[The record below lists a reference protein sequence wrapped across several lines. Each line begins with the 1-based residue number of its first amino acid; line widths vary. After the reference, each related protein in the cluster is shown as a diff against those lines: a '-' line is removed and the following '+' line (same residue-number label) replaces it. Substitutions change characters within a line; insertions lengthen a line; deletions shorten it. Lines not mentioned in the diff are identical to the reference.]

1 MLWNKMRVL
10 VVLGLVCLF
19 ATPQAS
25 ALNIVTGGSQ
35 THLLKAKT
43 FLIWA
48 KATADSAVSA
58 NNGITDAATGK
69 VYGSWS
75 STADPKYTYLWG
87 DLRDR
92 LEGGHGIV
100 ITLRAPSQT
109 DFDNEDKEYSLKP
122 NPTAE
127 EAMKLKHQLVI
138 TEVMWGQDVPSRAFT
153 ADNPQWIELYSQGAM
168 KKNDAIG
175 MQNTRINLDALVPR
189 AGEMFEREETVGG
202 VKVKRKYVVL
212 DRVHTVDRFGRQWKL
227 KGSNGDT
234 DGNSEKGIAPMPMV
248 SMYRKI
254 ELDATGKAYAYENG
268 KLKGLGEGSEPGS
281 WETSV
286 GSINIEGQYI
296 GSPGSVHVPL
306 GGPHVVN
313 FDMKPAAISPTG
325 IIINEV
331 RNDTSSVNLDWIELF
346 YNSDSASDAPV
357 NIENYQLSLVMGK
370 MMTDGSGYHESG
382 DANFTD
388 TSLAVLPKYS
398 MKPGEYVVIYN
409 RDPGRGIAFAG
420 GTNLQ
425 SLLDDSDVNTGASH
439 KYVVAKDLKLPAE
452 GKFLI
457 LLRNAKEKLKTADN
471 VIDYAGN
478 GFFTRVEDRK
488 FNTDVWPFVGWMS
501 PGDVEDFGSMN
512 TFASR
517 NMSFGRGVQINSQ
530 GMYWAKSRA
539 NRVHKDDW
547 QSFGFIGT
555 GYDRG
560 KDRSVDTV
568 TSPGTPG
575 YPNMA
580 VNNVSEGDYTFDG
593 KVSIS
598 EIMYDTGPR
607 SNLVQWIELYNSSMM
622 DTVNLEGWELD
633 IRNQETGGLY
643 VDATLTFKAG
653 AYIPPNQTLL
663 LVSSSAANDV
673 ADNYVYNLLEKHRSD
688 LRLTASGRQLL
699 SAAGFYLELRA
710 KVSGGD
716 PMVMDAAG
724 NLEVDGTSL
733 TKMWDLPGSGE
744 MRTSIVRTYGGVFND
759 MTEGSGPHDANDGT
773 MAASWRQSSMAS
785 LTFYG
790 QRSDIGSP
798 GYRRGGPLPVS
809 LSSFRPVRD
818 ASTGHVEISWVTQSE
833 LNNAGFNILRSE
845 SKTGEF
851 KAINAEGLIAGHGT
865 TSEKHVYR
873 YTDTTAKPNVV
884 YYYQIEDVSMDGVR
898 TTLRTTHLRG
908 DVSARGKLTTRWG
921 ELKSSDK

>member
-25 ALNIVTGGSQ
+25 ALNIVTGGTQ

-43 FLIWA
+43 FFIWA
-48 KATADSAVSA
+48 KSTADPTVSA

-69 VYGSWS
+69 LNGT
-75 STADPKYTYLWG
+75 TANNYSQPFG
-87 DLRDR
+87 DLRNR
-92 LEGGHGIV
+92 LEGGHGII
-100 ITLRAPSQT
+100 ITVRAPTQAQ
-109 DFDNEDKEYSLKP
+109 FDTEGNEYTLKP

-127 EAMKLKHQLVI
+127 EAMKLKHQIVI
-138 TEVMWGQDVPSRAFT
+138 TEIMWGEDNPSRAYT
-153 ADNPQWIELYSQGAM
+153 ADNPQWIEFYSQGAM
-168 KKNDAIG
+168 KKNDGIG
-175 MQNTRINLDALVPR
+175 MHNTRYFPDRLAYR
-189 AGEMFEREETVGG
+189 AGEMFEVTESG
-202 VKVKRKYVVL
+202 VLKKYVVL
-212 DRVHTVDRFGRQWKL
+212 DRVHTVDRFGRKWQL

-234 DGNSEKGIAPMPMV
+234 DGNTEKGIAPTPMV

-268 KLKGLGEGSEPGS
+268 KLKGLGEGDDPGS
-281 WETSV
+281 WEASV

-296 GSPGSVHVPL
+296 GSPGSVHVPV
-306 GGPHVVN
+306 GGPSVVK

-331 RNDTSSVNLDWIELF
+331 RNDSSDENLDWIELF
-346 YNSDSASDAPV
+346 YNSDSASDASV

-370 MMTDGSGYHESG
+370 MMTDGSGYHQSG

-398 MKPGEYVVIYN
+398 MKPGEYLVVYN
-409 RDPGRGIAFAG
+409 RDPGRSIKFAG

-425 SLLDDSDVNTGASH
+425 SLLDESDVNTGATH
-439 KYVVAKDLKLPAE
+439 KYVVAEDLKLPAE

-457 LLRNAKEKLKTADN
+457 LLRNAKDKLKTADN

-478 GFFTRVEDRK
+478 GFFTRMEDRK

-512 TFASR
+512 TFASTS
-517 NMSFGRGVQINSQ
+517 MSFGRGVQINSQ
-530 GMYWAKSRA
+530 GMYGAKSRA

-560 KDRSVDTV
+560 KDKSLDTA

-598 EIMYDTGPR
+598 EIMYDAGPR
-607 SNLVQWIELYNSSMM
+607 SNLVQWIELYNSSMT

-633 IRNQETGGLY
+633 IRNQAGSLY

-688 LRLTASGRQLL
+688 LRLTTSGRQLL
-699 SAAGFYLELRA
+699 NAEGFYLELRA

-716 PMVMDAAG
+716 PMLMDAAG
-724 NLEVDGTSL
+724 NLEVDGTSR

-744 MRTSIVRTYGGVFND
+744 LRTSIVRVYGGVFND
-759 MTEGSGPHDANDGT
+759 MTEGSGPHNADNGT
-773 MAASWRQSSMAS
+773 MEASWRHSDLAGAS

-790 QRSDIGSP
+790 QRSDIGTP
-798 GYRRGGPLPVS
+798 GYRLGGPLPVS
-809 LSSFRPVRD
+809 LSSFRPVRNV
-818 ASTGHVEISWVTQSE
+818 STGHVEISWVTQSE

-865 TSEKHVYR
+865 TSEKHVYT

-908 DVSARGKLTTRWG
+908 DVSASGKLTTRWG

>member
-1 MLWNKMRVL
+1 MLWNKMKLL
-10 VVLGLVCLF
+10 VVLGLVCFF

-48 KATADSAVSA
+48 KATADASVSA

-69 VYGSWS
+69 VYGT
-75 STADPKYTYLWG
+75 STNKYNTLWG
-87 DLRDR
+87 DLRSR
-92 LEGGHGIV
+92 LEGGHGLLLTV
-100 ITLRAPSQT
+100 KAPSQT

-127 EAMKLKHQLVI
+127 EAMKLKHHLVI
-138 TEVMWGQDVPSRAFT
+138 TEIMWGTDVPSRAFT

-168 KKNDAIG
+168 KKDDGIG
-175 MQNTRINLDALVPR
+175 LHDTRAFPDRLAYR
-189 AGEMFEREETVGG
+189 AGELFERTENGTLN
-202 VKVKRKYVVL
+202 KYVVL
-212 DRVHTVDRFGRQWKL
+212 DRVHTVDRFGRQWRL

-234 DGNSEKGIAPMPMV
+234 DGNTEKGIAPTPMV

-268 KLKGLGEGSEPGS
+268 KLKGLGEGDDPGS
-281 WETSV
+281 WEASV

-296 GSPGSVHVPL
+296 GSPGSVHVPV
-306 GGPHVVN
+306 GGPSVVK
-313 FDMKPAAISPTG
+313 FDMKPATISPTG

-331 RNDTSSVNLDWIELF
+331 RNDSSDENLDWIELF
-346 YNSDSASDAPV
+346 YNSDSASDASV

-370 MMTDGSGYHESG
+370 MMTDGSGYHQSG

-388 TSLAVLPKYS
+388 TSLAVLPKYR
-398 MKPGEYVVIYN
+398 MKPGEYLVVYN
-409 RDPGRGIAFAG
+409 RDPGRGTAFAG

-439 KYVVAKDLKLPAE
+439 KYVVAESLKLPAE

-478 GFFTRVEDRK
+478 GFFTRIEDRK

-512 TFASR
+512 TFASTS
-517 NMSFGRGVQINSQ
+517 MSFGRGVQINSQ
-530 GMYWAKSRA
+530 GMYGAKSRA

-560 KDRSVDTV
+560 KDKSLDTA

-598 EIMYDTGPR
+598 EIMYDAGPR

-633 IRNQETGGLY
+633 IRNQAGSLY

-688 LRLTASGRQLL
+688 LRLTTSGRQLL
-699 SAAGFYLELRA
+699 NAEGFYLELRA

-716 PMVMDAAG
+716 PMLMDAAG
-724 NLEVDGTSL
+724 NLEVDGTSR
-733 TKMWDLPGSGE
+733 TKMWDFPGSGE
-744 MRTSIVRTYGGVFND
+744 LRTSIVRTYGGVFND
-759 MTEGSGPHDANDGT
+759 MTEGSGPHNADNGT
-773 MAASWRQSSMAS
+773 MEASWRHSDLAGAS

-790 QRSDIGSP
+790 QRSDIGTP
-798 GYRRGGPLPVS
+798 GYRLGGPLPVS
-809 LSSFRPVRD
+809 LSSFRPVRNV
-818 ASTGHVEISWVTQSE
+818 STGHVEITWVTQSE

-865 TSEKHVYR
+865 TSEKHVYT